1 MKKFLVLALLICTTV
16 FGANVKV
23 FGGANFTQTIADS
36 DGNKS
41 DLDVVMGY
49 QGGVELHTKL
59 GDMFE
64 VGAGLKYN
72 TPLTVTL
79 MSQNFEFYSVMPI
92 YLSGKL
98 VFGDAMKLY
107 LQGMG
112 GYSINTLG
120 KDLKEF
126 GGEVKSG
133 VFYGAGLGVEIGG
146 LCAGVTYDIS
156 TLESGGSK
164 GTYTIIGANLG
175 YKIGE

>member
-1 MKKFLVLALLICTTV
+1 MKKFLVLALLICTTA

-23 FGGANFTQTIADS
+23 FGGANFSQTITDS
-36 DGNKS
+36 DGEKDS
-41 DLDVVMGY
+41 FDKVMGY
-49 QGGVELHTKL
+49 QAGVEVHTKL

-79 MSQNFEFYSVMPI
+79 MSKNFEMYSVMPI

-98 VFGDAMKLY
+98 VFGDAMKFY

-112 GYSINTLG
+112 GYSINKTG
-120 KDLKEF
+120 KDVD
-126 GGEVKSG
+126 GDINSDI
-133 VFYGAGLGVEIGG
+133 FYGAGAGIEIGG

>member
-1 MKKFLVLALLICTTV
+1 MKKFLVLALLICTTA

-23 FGGANFTQTIADS
+23 FGGANFTQTVADK
-36 DGNKS
+36 DGKKAT
-41 DLDVVMGY
+41 LDEVMGY
-49 QGGVELHTKL
+49 QGGVEAHTKL
-59 GDMFE
+59 SDMFE

-72 TPLTVTL
+72 TPYTITM
-79 MSQNFEFYSVMPI
+79 MSQNFEYFSVMPI

-98 VFGDAMKLY
+98 VFGDAMKFY
-107 LQGMG
+107 VQGMG
-112 GYSINTLG
+112 GYSINTIG
-120 KDLKEF
+120 KDAKAF
-126 GGEVKSG
+126 GLEVKSG

-156 TLESGGSK
+156 NFELGGDK